1 MEVMFPVE
9 LTLLGASAS
18 CFLPFGREQD
28 SQIVALRRENRKNSG
43 NLGKTGFLLLLNT
56 ALTISPS
63 QTQTLVYGSVISNIV
78 RMNTCV
84 DECS

>member
-28 SQIVALRRENRKNSG
+28 SQIVALRRENRKKQWKPGQNRILAIVEHSTD
-43 NLGKTGFLLLLNT
+43 NFS
-56 ALTISPS
+56 LTDTNIS
-63 QTQTLVYGSVISNIV
+63 LWFRYFKHCEDEH
-78 RMNTCV
+78 TCR
-84 DECS
+84 